1 MTTFT
6 SKLTDCANTVAKC
19 HPISTITTNRTI
31 QRECGTMSSDTI
43 NDDKSA
49 KTTAYGV
56 LCINGSLALLILLY
70 YGVTT
75 LWSIGLPNPP
85 WLNVANGY
93 SMVYLFLFALSYL
106 LGEGAISPIKLLS
119 DLLLALQVP
128 QKLNSGVWRRAM
140 VLFLSTVL
148 LWLPAAL
155 YPRLEDSLI
164 GVTLLLC
171 YMMMWVLA
179 FRALHH
185 AEQQKPTN
193 IDSLEAQKEQQH
205 HVQAVLLFLGMI
217 CSIGCIMLLLQSV
230 YWLLAPEEQLAE
242 MGSPHFLVVFSAIGF
257 VLVLFIGAL
266 YNRHAK
272 QMRSAL
278 EQMQLAHQ
286 VEQSQLYIALLTQ
299 KYHTLQRYQHD
310 YKKHLVYIQQLAE
323 QGEAERIS
331 QYISTVYEDLQNGT
345 LQKLT
350 GNQTLDILLSEKL
363 QTAANQSVQIE
374 IDYQPN
380 VQLDHIGAPDL
391 CILLGNLL
399 DNAITAAEGSAQK
412 QIQCSFR
419 KKNQYYSVISV
430 MNSCDQAPIMTD
442 GVPISTKADDGH
454 GYGVQNV
461 LHCVQKYG
469 GVCEFRYEQT
479 QRQFYATVLL
489 PDSD

>member
-1 MTTFT
+1 
-6 SKLTDCANTVAKC
+6 
-19 HPISTITTNRTI
+19 
-31 QRECGTMSSDTI
+31 MSSDTI
-43 NDDKSA
+43 NEHKST
-49 KTTAYGV
+49 KTTAYDV
-56 LCINGSLALLILLY
+56 LCINGGLALLILLY
-70 YGVTT
+70 HGVTT

-85 WLNVANGY
+85 WLDVANGY

-106 LGEGAISPIKLLS
+106 LGEGTISPIKLLS

-128 QKLNSGVWRRAM
+128 QKLKGCVWRRAIL
-140 VLFLSTVL
+140 LFLSTVL

-171 YMMMWVLA
+171 YMMVWVLA

-185 AEQQKPTN
+185 AEQQKPT
-193 IDSLEAQKEQQH
+193 IVDSLEAQKEQQNQ
-205 HVQAVLLFLGMI
+205 VQAVLIFMGMV
-217 CSIGCIMLLLQSV
+217 CSIGCIMLLLQGV

-242 MGSPHFLVVFSAIGF
+242 MDSPHFLVVLSAVGF
-257 VLVLFIGAL
+257 VMVLFTGIL

-272 QMRSAL
+272 QMYNAL
-278 EQMQLAHQ
+278 EKMQLAHQ

-310 YKKHLVYIQQLAE
+310 YKKHLAYIQQLAE
-323 QGEAERIS
+323 QKEAERIS
-331 QYISTVYEDLQNGT
+331 QYISAVYEDLQNGT

-363 QTAANQSVQIE
+363 QTAANQGVQME

-399 DNAITAAEGSAQK
+399 DNAITVAEDSAQK

-430 MNSCDQAPIMTD
+430 MNSCDQAPMMTD
-442 GVPISTKADDGH
+442 GVPISTQNGH

-469 GVCEFRYEQT
+469 GVCEFRYEQA